1 MAPKSRLALFVALA
15 VMPTVVDATEAQA
28 ASRKLRAIEPYGPL
42 PPKDCTR
49 LNGRYGYYGNPWC
62 SRHEQLLWDR
72 WEAERI
78 RRWTSRA
85 G

>member
-1 MAPKSRLALFVALA
+1 MTWQACLAALVALA
-15 VMPTVVDATEAQA
+15 LTTA
-28 ASRKLRAIEPYGPL
+28 ASHAGDEPRASRELWSFSRQDPA

-62 SRHEQLLWDR
+62 SHREQLRWDR
-72 WEAERI
+72 WEAERL
-78 RRWTSRA
+78 RRWTSRP